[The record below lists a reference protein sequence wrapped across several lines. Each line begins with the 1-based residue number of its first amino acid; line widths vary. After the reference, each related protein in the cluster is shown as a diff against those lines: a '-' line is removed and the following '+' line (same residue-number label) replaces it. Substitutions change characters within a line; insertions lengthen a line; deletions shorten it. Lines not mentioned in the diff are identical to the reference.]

1 MGVLGIT
8 DDLQN
13 LGQRV
18 LVVVINII
26 DLVNCDKMAIT
37 QIHVSPA
44 VSVQEGLG
52 LANDNV
58 SGSVSLAVEPSK
70 LEIKFLRLCLFSE
83 LDEFF
88 QNVLDLFLEDVVL
101 QEDDSLGLEDFILD
115 NFASAEIR

>member
-1 MGVLGIT
+1 
-8 DDLQN
+8 
-13 LGQRV
+13 
-18 LVVVINII
+18 
-26 DLVNCDKMAIT
+26 MAIT

-101 QEDDSLGLEDFILD
+101 QEDDSLGLEDFVLD

>member
-1 MGVLGIT
+1 
-8 DDLQN
+8 
-13 LGQRV
+13 
-18 LVVVINII
+18 
-26 DLVNCDKMAIT
+26 MAIT
-37 QIHVSPA
+37 QIHVSPTL
-44 VSVQEGLG
+44 SVQEGLG

-83 LDEFF
+83 FDEFF